1 MSSSALRSA
10 LCPVVP
16 PHRAVR
22 PVRAP
27 RSLSYSLTLPGE
39 LRSAAVA
46 RASVGAVLAAHGL
59 ERFLLPAQVAVSE
72 LAATLARLTPGKDLY
87 VSVRH
92 RGDAL
97 RLVVWD
103 QHPTHRDPG
112 AERLCG
118 ERRSRALWLLA
129 AVVED
134 WGGEWGVRA
143 AAPPQAGTK
152 TWVTLPR

>member
-1 MSSSALRSA
+1 MSSTSILRSA

-16 PHRAVR
+16 PHRDGAR
-22 PVRAP
+22 PP

-46 RASVGAVLAAHGL
+46 RAAVGTVLAAHGL
-59 ERFLLPAQVAVSE
+59 ERYRLPAQVAVSE
-72 LAATLARLTPGKDLY
+72 LTATLARLTPGKDLY

-92 RGDAL
+92 RGDVL

-103 QHPTHRDPG
+103 QHPRHRDPG

-134 WGGEWGVRA
+134 WGGEWGVSGA
-143 AAPPQAGTK
+143 ASPQVGTK
-152 TWVTLPR
+152 SWVTLPR